1 METLS
6 SWIAWA
12 DSFIW
17 GPPLLVLLLGTHIF
31 YTIRLRFVQRHLIK
45 AFGIIIKRK
54 EDSQGNIS
62 PVSALAVAMASTI
75 GTGNIIG
82 VATAITM
89 GGPGAVF
96 WCLMTGIFG
105 MSTKYAESLL
115 AVKYRGKDSQ
125 GEVHGGPMYTIY
137 NGLGM
142 RWLAI
147 LFSITG
153 AIAVIGTGDLV
164 QSNAIAAIVN
174 RTFSVPSWITG
185 LAVAIVIALVVI
197 GGLKSIASVCT
208 KLVPLMS
215 TIYLLG
221 CFTLLIINVKVL
233 PEAIA
238 VIVKSAFSAKA
249 VTGGLAGYGLML
261 AARYGIARGL
271 FSNEAGMGSE
281 PIVAAT
287 AQARNAVRQGLVSY
301 TGTACT
307 IVICALTGLVIVSS
321 AIANDSID
329 IANNQLLTQ
338 AAFEEIPYCGKY
350 ILAFSIFAFAITTV
364 LGWCYYGEQCVLFIC
379 KKKAA
384 IIGYRVLFVI
394 AAFLGSIGSI
404 AIVWDFSDLAN
415 GFMVFPNIVSL
426 LFLSNK
432 VVEETRKYL
441 WSEHLYDLDPDCQD
455 IKYKIQD
462 S

>member
-54 EDSQGNIS
+54 EDSQGGNIS
-62 PVSALAVAMASTI
+62 PISALAVAMASTI

-115 AVKYRGKDSQ
+115 AVKYRAKDSN
-125 GEVHGGPMYTIY
+125 GEVHGGPMYTIS

-174 RTFSVPSWITG
+174 RTFSVPNWITG

-197 GGLKSIASVCT
+197 GGLQSIASVCT
-208 KLVPLMS
+208 KLVPHMS

-221 CFTLLIINVKVL
+221 PLTRLILNVK
-233 PEAIA
+233 I
-238 VIVKSAFSAKA
+238 
-249 VTGGLAGYGLML
+249 
-261 AARYGIARGL
+261 
-271 FSNEAGMGSE
+271 
-281 PIVAAT
+281 
-287 AQARNAVRQGLVSY
+287 
-301 TGTACT
+301 
-307 IVICALTGLVIVSS
+307 
-321 AIANDSID
+321 
-329 IANNQLLTQ
+329 
-338 AAFEEIPYCGKY
+338 
-350 ILAFSIFAFAITTV
+350 
-364 LGWCYYGEQCVLFIC
+364 
-379 KKKAA
+379 
-384 IIGYRVLFVI
+384 
-394 AAFLGSIGSI
+394 
-404 AIVWDFSDLAN
+404 
-415 GFMVFPNIVSL
+415 
-426 LFLSNK
+426 
-432 VVEETRKYL
+432 
-441 WSEHLYDLDPDCQD
+441 
-455 IKYKIQD
+455 
-462 S
+462 